1 MSDPNAWL
9 FEYISL
15 KFQFYLSEL
24 KALSIST
31 DLISY
36 VALFLGLIMGI
47 YLLRKILNIRSSLSE
62 DSVLLELTPPAFS
75 EKTAYTTQQLFSVLH
90 DELKR
95 DKPLKDRLLGKK
107 TRFSFEIVSTLTQ
120 GIRYFVRV
128 TPDEVSNT
136 KKYILSY
143 LPQAQVR
150 IANEYLPQNTKKAED
165 YQTKVV
171 EFKLKK
177 HFAYPLQRKEMLE
190 EHDPVAYITGMMT
203 KLSPGE
209 LISFQIVLSPTE
221 VKETNKLSNMI
232 LRNEDVLK
240 YLNKTRYPSFIKPIT
255 LALRL
260 FSYIVVNG
268 GGFILEMI
276 SDIASPSKPKP
287 ALAYQYTSQLQILQ
301 REKPARVLSSFEQ
314 EAIQSVQNKI
324 DQSLFE
330 TTIRLLVVVKD
341 KKEQRER
348 IRGFSSSLASF
359 SVPKY
364 QSLGRRYNFPPI
376 FIDKLRLFNFQK
388 RLLSLVSDSGPS
400 LLSVSE
406 IASLYHFPFSRSN
419 QTENIVKSNSNEL
432 PASLSL
438 KQGRDLSV
446 VFGTNSYGGVE
457 TPIGLTNEERKT
469 HIYIIGRTGGG
480 KTTLMSA
487 MGVAD
492 IQKGAGLAFIDPDGD
507 VSEALL
513 ASVPEA
519 RLDDVVYF
527 NPIDMKYPIGINLLE
542 LTEGLEDDE
551 ADLEK
556 EVVAEGVIS
565 LFRKVFSKDENE
577 NAHRIEYILRNTIF
591 TAFTIPN
598 RTIFTVYKLL
608 NDPAYLKTAVSSL
621 DDEFLKDFWK
631 NEFGRAGDYQI
642 VKMVGGVTA
651 KIGRFL
657 FSPIA
662 KRILEQQKSTI
673 NFSDILNGKILIC
686 NLSAGK
692 LGDDTSK
699 LLGTTIL
706 TKLQQAALRRANI
719 PESKRKQFHLY
730 VDEFQDFATLS
741 FAKMLSRLRKYGVD
755 ICMAEQSTSQQTD
768 QSIVKIILA
777 NVTTMI
783 CFRTGNPEDEELMLA
798 QFSPYVEKGEIMNL
812 PRYKFYIKISATNS
826 EQAFSGETIK
836 LTIKRNAKLIQK
848 LIESS
853 RKNWAITYVR
863 TKKNVVVRTVSSSEE
878 KSEIKTENVTTKRG
892 FPQKKRLK

>member
-24 KALSIST
+24 KSLSVST
-31 DLISY
+31 DLVSY
-36 VALFLGLIMGI
+36 IVLLLGLVLGLYI
-47 YLLRKILNIRSSLSE
+47 LRRILNIRSSISE

-95 DKPLKDRLLGKK
+95 DKPLIDRIIGKK

-177 HFAYPLQRKEMLE
+177 HFANPLQRKEMLE

-260 FSYIVVNG
+260 FSYIVVNA

-376 FIDKLRLFNFQK
+376 FIDKLRLFNFQR

-419 QTENIVKSNSNEL
+419 QTENIVKANSNEL
-432 PASLSL
+432 PAPLSL

-446 VFGTNSYGGVE
+446 VFGTNIYGGVE

-513 ASVPEA
+513 ASVHES
-519 RLDDVVYF
+519 RKNDLVYF

-542 LTEGLEDDE
+542 LTEGLEEDE

-621 DDEFLKDFWK
+621 DDEYLKDFWK

-657 FSPIA
+657 FSPVA
-662 KRILEQQKSTI
+662 KRILEQKKSTL
-673 NFSDILNGKILIC
+673 NFSDILDGKILIC

-741 FAKMLSRLRKYGVD
+741 FARMLSRLRKYGVD

-798 QFSPYVEKGEIMNL
+798 QLSPYVEKGEIMNL
-812 PRYKFYIKISATNS
+812 PRYKFYIKISDTNS
-826 EQAFSGETIK
+826 EQAFSGETMK
-836 LTIKRNAKLIQK
+836 LSIKRNSKLIQK
-848 LIESS
+848 LIEFS
-853 RKNWAITYVR
+853 RKNWTITYVR
-863 TKKNVVVRTVSSSEE
+863 VKKNVVMKEVSSNEE
-878 KSEIKTENVTTKRG
+878 KSGIKEENVATKRG
-892 FPQKKRLK
+892 FPQKNKKK